1 MGAFL
6 RISLAVWFLG
16 LTKLK
21 LAWSAYFDDYT
32 VFSSRQLARNT
43 EQAIHG
49 LFDLLGLDFA
59 RKGKK
64 ATPFSKC
71 FRSLGVE
78 INLDGFQS
86 AKIKIRHTED
96 RRAELN
102 EHLGQFLSSGYI
114 SSKQAESLRGRLH
127 WFECFAFGRIANKAI
142 SRLAEFSVKENRKN
156 NLDKEDVKLFRY
168 LQSRVCAGDPLMLTP
183 ASSETW
189 IIFTDGACEGLD
201 SKQGTVGG
209 VLYAPSGFAFSCFG
223 EVVPDSVMDQ
233 LLQFSRNPIFELE
246 LLPILVAL
254 LLWKEHLAHAQTVFY
269 LENDGARYCLI
280 KARADTHWGENII
293 HAFLKL
299 ELTLQ
304 LKVWFGRVP
313 TSANIA
319 DGPSRLDF
327 GLLAKGFPKVSV
339 CSSEVWDLV
348 CQSVSNGEATGLTC

>member
-1 MGAFL
+1 MAFRALRSRFGTLRTGAP
-6 RISLAVWFLG
+6 
-16 LTKLK
+16 
-21 LAWSAYFDDYT
+21 
-32 VFSSRQLARNT
+32 SSM
-43 EQAIHG
+43 
-49 LFDLLGLDFA
+49 
-59 RKGKK
+59 K
-64 ATPFSKC
+64 
-71 FRSLGVE
+71 
-78 INLDGFQS
+78 
-86 AKIKIRHTED
+86 
-96 RRAELN
+96 
-102 EHLGQFLSSGYI
+102 HLGQFLSSGYI

-168 LQSRVCAGDPLMLTP
+168 LQSRVCTADPLMLTP

-201 SKQGTVGG
+201 SKQGTIGG
-209 VLYAPSGFAFSCFG
+209 VSYAPSGFAFSCFG

-313 TSANIA
+313 TS
-319 DGPSRLDF
+319 
-327 GLLAKGFPKVSV
+327 GLHLWWTCCCSTFQQKGHLTMAGLHPCEGAGTV
-339 CSSEVWDLV
+339 CKYVIHR
-348 CQSVSNGEATGLTC
+348 